1 MSMKKTVLITGGAKG
16 IGRATAELF
25 AENDFNVVIN
35 YLSSEK
41 AAQSLVNKLRE
52 RGWSALALG
61 ADITRKAEVEK
72 MFEEAHQAFGAV
84 DVLVNNAGISHYKLF
99 PEITEEEW
107 DKMINVHLKGMYN
120 CCKQVVPDMIR
131 EKQGKIINISSIW
144 GMVGASC
151 EVSYS
156 TAKAGMIGFTK
167 ALAKELGPS
176 NIQVN
181 CVAPGVIETD
191 MLNPLGQED
200 KDLLREEIP
209 LMRFGQVEE
218 IANVVLFLAKQESD
232 YITGQVISPNGGL
245 VI

>member
-1 MSMKKTVLITGGAKG
+1 MKKTVLITGGAKG
-16 IGRATAELF
+16 IGRATAEVF

-41 AAQSLVNKLRE
+41 AAQSFASELKE
-52 RGWSALALG
+52 RGLSVLVLR
-61 ADITRKAEVEK
+61 ADITSKVEVEK
-72 MFEEAHQAFGAV
+72 MFEEAYRTFGTI
-84 DVLVNNAGISHYKLF
+84 DILVNNAGISHYSLF
-99 PEITEEEW
+99 PEITEAEW
-107 DKMINVHLKGMYN
+107 DRMINVHLKGMFN

-131 EKQGKIINISSIW
+131 KKQGKIVNISSIW

-191 MLNPLGQED
+191 MLNPLSEVD

-209 LMRFGQVEE
+209 LMRFGQVKE
-218 IANVVLFLAKQESD
+218 IANLVLFLAKQESD
-232 YITGQVISPNGGL
+232 YLTGQVISPNGGL
-245 VI
+245 VT

>member
-1 MSMKKTVLITGGAKG
+1 MKKTVLITGAAKG
-16 IGRATAELF
+16 IGRAIAEVF
-25 AENDFNVVIN
+25 AENNFNVIIN
-35 YLSSEK
+35 YLSSK
-41 AAQSLVNKLRE
+41 NSALSLTNELQE
-52 RGWSALALG
+52 RGLSTLALC
-61 ADITRKAEVEK
+61 ADVTQKTQVVK
-72 MFEEAHQAFGAV
+72 MFEQAYEAFGSI
-84 DVLVNNAGISHYKLF
+84 DVLVNNAGISNYKLF
-99 PEITEEEW
+99 QEITEEEW
-107 DKMINVHLKGMYN
+107 DRMINVHLKGMYN
-120 CCKQVVPDMIR
+120 CTQQVVPEMIR
-131 EKQGKIINISSIW
+131 KREGKIINISSIW

-191 MLNPLGQED
+191 MLNPLSQKD

-209 LMRFGQVEE
+209 LMRFGQVTE
-218 IANVVLFLAKQESD
+218 IAKIVLFLAKQESD

>member
-1 MSMKKTVLITGGAKG
+1 MTRTVLITGGAKG
-16 IGRATAELF
+16 IGKATAEVF
-25 AENDFNVVIN
+25 AENNFNVVIN
-35 YLSSEK
+35 YLSSKK
-41 AAQSLVNKLRE
+41 AANSLANKLQK
-52 RGWSALALG
+52 RGLAVLPLC
-61 ADITRKAEVEK
+61 ADVTQKVQVDK
-72 MFEEAHQAFGAV
+72 MIKEACQAFGAI

-107 DKMINVHLKGMYN
+107 DRMINVHLKGMYN
-120 CCKQVVPDMIR
+120 CCKSVVPEMIR
-131 EKQGKIINISSIW
+131 NKRGKIINITSIW

-191 MLNPLGQED
+191 MLNSLTEAD
-200 KDLLREEIP
+200 KNLLRKEIP
-209 LMRFGQVEE
+209 LMRFGKVEE
-218 IANVVLFLAKQESD
+218 IAHLVLYLAKQEAD

>member
-1 MSMKKTVLITGGAKG
+1 MKKTVLITGGAKG
-16 IGRATAELF
+16 IGKATVEAF
-25 AENDFNVVIN
+25 AENQFNVVIN
-35 YLSSEK
+35 YFSSEK
-41 AAQSLVNKLRE
+41 AATSIASQLRG
-52 RGWSALALG
+52 RGLSALALR
-61 ADITRKAEVEK
+61 ADITQRLEVER
-72 MFEEAHQAFGAV
+72 MVEEACQAFGSI

-107 DKMINVHLKGMYN
+107 DRMIDVHLKGMYN
-120 CCKQVVPDMIR
+120 CCKLVVPEMIR
-131 EKQGKIINISSIW
+131 KKKGKIINISSIW

-191 MLNPLGQED
+191 MLNPLTEVD
-200 KDLLREEIP
+200 KSLLRDEIP
-209 LMRFGQVEE
+209 LMRFGQVKE
-218 IANVVLFLAKQESD
+218 IANLVLYLAKHESD

-245 VI
+245 VM

>member
-1 MSMKKTVLITGGAKG
+1 MKKTVLITGAAKG
-16 IGRATAELF
+16 IGRAIAEVF
-25 AENDFNVVIN
+25 AENNFNVIIN
-35 YLSSEK
+35 YLSSIESAHRLAK
-41 AAQSLVNKLRE
+41 ELQE
-52 RGWSALALG
+52 RGLSALAIC
-61 ADITRKAEVEK
+61 ADVTQKTQVEK
-72 MFEEAHQAFGAV
+72 MFEQAYELFGSI
-84 DVLVNNAGISHYKLF
+84 DVLVNNAGISNYKLF
-99 PEITEEEW
+99 QEITEEEW
-107 DKMINVHLKGMYN
+107 DRMINVHLKGMYN
-120 CCKQVVPDMIR
+120 CSQQVVPEMIR
-131 EKQGKIINISSIW
+131 KKSGKIINISSIW

-191 MLNPLGQED
+191 MLNPLSQED
-200 KDLLREEIP
+200 KDLLKEEIP
-209 LMRFGQVEE
+209 LTRFGQVTE
-218 IANVVLFLAKQESD
+218 IAKIVLFLASQESD